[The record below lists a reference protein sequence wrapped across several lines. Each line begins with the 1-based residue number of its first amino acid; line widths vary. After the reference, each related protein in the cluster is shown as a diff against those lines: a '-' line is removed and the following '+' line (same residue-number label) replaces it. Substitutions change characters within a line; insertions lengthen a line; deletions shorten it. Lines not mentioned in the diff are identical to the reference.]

1 MENAVEHQAVEHFL
15 EISLKRQPG
24 KQQDRDKWKIR
35 VRFAG
40 SVGNSQN
47 LDVHRIVIR
56 PCIILIMLLQY
67 NKFVSKIVFFSWK

>member
-47 LDVHRIVIR
+47 
-56 PCIILIMLLQY
+56 
-67 NKFVSKIVFFSWK
+67 SEVFRF